1 MRKRKMREKKMLNGC
16 RPMCVCVCFLKQ
28 DCVLATIS
36 RVKGRE
42 TGERRGFI
50 KQQQQEV
57 SKTDSY
63 IDKSRMLKVF
73 TFKGEVNAEGGKHT
87 DREKTNGV
95 DY

>member
-1 MRKRKMREKKMLNGC
+1 MDAGL
-16 RPMCVCVCFLKQ
+16 CVCFLKQ
-28 DCVLATIS
+28 DCILATIS

-42 TGERRGFI
+42 TSEGRGFI

-73 TFKGEVNAEGGKHT
+73 TFKGEVDGGVGEGG
-87 DREKTNGV
+87 RG
-95 DY
+95 

>member
-1 MRKRKMREKKMLNGC
+1 M
-16 RPMCVCVCFLKQ
+16 
-28 DCVLATIS
+28 ATIS

-42 TGERRGFI
+42 TREGRGFI

-73 TFKGEVNAEGGKHT
+73 TFKGEVDGGVGEGGRGGEGGGKQT

-95 DY
+95 DD